1 MRSESRQK
9 SKMELLTK
17 TVYGIHLFTIF
28 AKCSQL
34 GVLQGYYYT
43 SDNTK

>member
-1 MRSESRQK
+1 MCSESCQK

-17 TVYGIHLFTIF
+17 TVNDIQLFTIF

-34 GVLQGYYYT
+34 DVLQGYYYT